1 MAKSIMQEDV
11 THCYICGR
19 NGYADRLEWHHV
31 FGGSNRDNSE
41 DFGLVVHICGER
53 CHRNGKE
60 SVHRNA
66 KVDRALKAAAQECAM
81 VRYGLT
87 VEQFRKIFRKS
98 YL

>member
-19 NGYADRLEWHHV
+19 NGYADRLERHHIF
-31 FGGSNRDNSE
+31 FGANRDKSE

-66 KVDRALKAAAQECAM
+66 MVDRALKAAAQECAM
-81 VRYGLT
+81 VRYGFS
-87 VEQFRKIFRKS
+87 VEDFIKIFGKN

>member
-1 MAKSIMQEDV
+1 MAESILQEDK
-11 THCYICGR
+11 TECYICGR
-19 NGYADRLEWHHV
+19 NGYADRLERHHI
-31 FGGSNRDNSE
+31 FGGANRDNSE

-66 KVDRALKAAAQECAM
+66 RVDRALKAAAQEIAM
-81 VRYGLT
+81 LRYGWT
-87 VEQFRKIFRKS
+87 VEKFRKIFGKS